1 MTPGLCDHNHEVSRR
16 RAEAVRRRLIESG
29 VAPERI
35 RAAAYGRE
43 RLIAECGAARLR
55 ARRTGAP

>member
-1 MTPGLCDHNHEVSRR
+1 MTRACEAHNLEVSRR

-35 RAAAYGRE
+35 F
-43 RLIAECGAARLR
+43 IAPTVASA
-55 ARRTGAP
+55 

>member
-1 MTPGLCDHNHEVSRR
+1 MTLAPESHNLEVARR

-35 RAAAYGRE
+35 QPSPMVESA
-43 RLIAECGAARLR
+43 
-55 ARRTGAP
+55 